1 MTEVKFGLFRCSKTL
16 FAAQQLRGSVSAW
29 WATFTATLPDG
40 YQMSWTEFYKAFL
53 GHHKPNGLMDR
64 KQPEFLDLK
73 QGSDTVYEYF
83 KRFIYLA
90 QYGSHHINTDVKK
103 TILFHKGI
111 CGKIH
116 EHLMPFQS
124 WTFNQLMNFNK
135 VLDLNF
141 NKVLETR
148 IAQLAAAL
156 PHPNGRDF
164 PGQPVVPIK
173 ENVNA
178 VIT

>member
-1 MTEVKFGLFRCSKTL
+1 
-16 FAAQQLRGSVSAW
+16 VSAW
-29 WATFTATLPDG
+29 WATFTATLLDG

-103 TILFHKGI
+103 TVLFRKGI
-111 CGKIH
+111 CGKIR

-148 IAQLAAAL
+148 IAQLAATL

-164 PGQPVVPIK
+164 PGQPAVPIK